1 MPASLAEMTERINRQ
16 TKVGVQPEF
25 VVVFCG
31 GIMGFLRYCAGI
43 SVVACLCSVLL
54 LSFSVAADTKKVDL
68 PSNHEASTVDT
79 ADVTAEKLLGLMPG
93 DRFLGNTSAPVV
105 MLEYASFSCSHCAD
119 FATKV
124 LPRLKNEYIDKGKLL
139 YILRDFPLDKLSLSA
154 AMLGACYKDNKTFF
168 AYAKAVF
175 NSFDALIATH
185 KDLGLL
191 ANIAKISNISD
202 EEFKK
207 CTTDEALM
215 DRVVQQKFLAVNTL
229 DVNATPAFFLNGQ
242 RYEGSHDFTSI
253 SAEIE
258 KLILLTPNYSA
269 LDGKATK
276 LERN

>member
-1 MPASLAEMTERINRQ
+1 
-16 TKVGVQPEF
+16 
-25 VVVFCG
+25 
-31 GIMGFLRYCAGI
+31 MGFLRCCAGI
-43 SVVACLCSVLL
+43 PLVAVCLCFVLL
-54 LSFSVAADTKKVDL
+54 GASAAVGGEVGATSSGDAKVANDAA
-68 PSNHEASTVDT
+68 N
-79 ADVTAEKLLGLMPG
+79 TAEELLGLVSG

-105 MLEYASFSCSHCAD
+105 MVEYASFACAHCAD

-124 LPRLKNEYIDKGKLL
+124 LPRLKSEYIDRGKLL
-139 YILRDFPLDKLSLSA
+139 YILRDFPLDRLSLTA
-154 AMLGACYKDNKTFF
+154 AMLGSCYKDNRAFF

-202 EEFKK
+202 EEFKR

-215 DRVVQQKFLAVNTL
+215 DSIVQKKFLAVNKL

-242 RYEGSHDFTSI
+242 RYDGGHDFGSI
-253 SAEIE
+253 SEEIE
-258 KLILLTPNYSA
+258 RLALLHPNYSA

-276 LERN
+276 LGRK

>member
-1 MPASLAEMTERINRQ
+1 MR
-16 TKVGVQPEF
+16 
-25 VVVFCG
+25 
-31 GIMGFLRYCAGI
+31 FLRCYLGVSFAI
-43 SVVACLCSVLL
+43 CLCSVLVG
-54 LSFSVAADTKKVDL
+54 FSAAADAKVDA
-68 PSNHEASTVDT
+68 PSNSEVDAVNT
-79 ADVTAEKLLGLMPG
+79 ADITAEKLLGLIPG

-105 MLEYASFSCSHCAD
+105 MVEYASFSCSHCAD

-124 LPRLKNEYIDKGKLL
+124 LPRLKSEYIDKGKLL

-154 AMLGACYKDNKTFF
+154 AMLGTCYKDNKTFF

-191 ANIAKISNISD
+191 SNIAKISNISD

-207 CTTDEALM
+207 CTTNEALM
-215 DRVVQQKFLAVNTL
+215 DRVVQQKFLAVNKL

-242 RYEGSHDFTSI
+242 RYEGSHDFTSV

-258 KLILLTPNYSA
+258 KLILLNPNYSA

-276 LERN
+276 LERAKK